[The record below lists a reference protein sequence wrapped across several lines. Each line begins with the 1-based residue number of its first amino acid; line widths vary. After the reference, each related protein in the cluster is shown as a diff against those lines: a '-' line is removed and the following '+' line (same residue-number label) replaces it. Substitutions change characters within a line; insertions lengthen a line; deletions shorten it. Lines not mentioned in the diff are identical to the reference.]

1 MEIKQYYLGCL
12 SHASYMVTDQA
23 TRSAIVVDPQ
33 RDVDEYLQDAAAMGV
48 TIKEVVLTHFHADFV
63 SGHLE
68 LQKRTG
74 APISLGEKARA
85 EYDFVPRR
93 EGDVITCGNAR
104 LEVLETP
111 GHTSE
116 AISLVA
122 YEGDVPKAVLTG
134 DTLFAGDVG
143 RPDLAVSEGI
153 PPEELAGQLFDS
165 LHGKLMRLPDDTLVY
180 PAHGPGSLCGSGS
193 TSGRSSTI
201 GRERAENP
209 MLQPADKA
217 TFVRAIS
224 QDLPELPPYFA
235 RDARLNRS
243 ERADLGDTVRNAN
256 VPLSFERV
264 LELQQAG
271 AQVLDARMPDDFAEH
286 HLKNAVNVGLDG
298 RFAQFAGSLLDPERP
313 LVVIAPV
320 GREVE
325 TITRLGRVGFEN
337 VAGYLEG
344 GACFVPPEHRSSQA
358 RTSPQQLAEQLAGPE
373 PPFVLD
379 VRSNEEWRSAHLEGA
394 RHIPLTEL
402 NQRLDEIPAE
412 QPVVVHCASGYRSS
426 MAASVLALHG
436 RACVTDLMGGIAA
449 WQQAG
454 LPVVRPQADSA
465 AST

>member
-1 MEIKQYYLGCL
+1 MEIKQYSLGSL
-12 SHASYMVTDQA
+12 SHASSVVTDQA
-23 TRSAIVVDPQ
+23 TRTVLVVDPQ
-33 RDVDEYLQDAAAMGV
+33 RDVDEYLQETEAMGV
-48 TIKEVVLTHFHADFV
+48 TIKEEVLTHFHADFV

-74 APISLGEKARA
+74 AAISLGEKARP
-85 EYDFVPRR
+85 EYDIVPSR
-93 EGDVITCGNAR
+93 EEVVICGKAR
-104 LEVLETP
+104 LE
-111 GHTSE
+111 
-116 AISLVA
+116 
-122 YEGDVPKAVLTG
+122 
-134 DTLFAGDVG
+134 
-143 RPDLAVSEGI
+143 
-153 PPEELAGQLFDS
+153 
-165 LHGKLMRLPDDTLVY
+165 
-180 PAHGPGSLCGSGS
+180 
-193 TSGRSSTI
+193 
-201 GRERAENP
+201 
-209 MLQPADKA
+209 
-217 TFVRAIS
+217 
-224 QDLPELPPYFA
+224 A
-235 RDARLNRS
+235 RDARLNHSQRV
-243 ERADLGDTVRNAN
+243 DLGDTVRDAN
-256 VPLSFERV
+256 VPLSFARV

-271 AQVLDARMPDDFAEH
+271 AQVLDTRMPDDFAEF

-325 TITRLGRVGFEN
+325 TITRLGQVGFEN

-344 GACFVPPEHRSSQA
+344 GACFIPPEHRSSQP
-358 RTSPQQLAEQLAGPE
+358 RISPQQLAERLAGPE

-394 RHIPLTEL
+394 GHIPLTEL
-402 NQRLDEIPAE
+402 NHRLEEVPAE